1 MSTREEW
8 LAWRAARE
16 ADLAQDHGWL
26 SLTAFAWLADR
37 PTAVTDLPG
46 TWWTTAGGA
55 HVSAAEEDGLLVD
68 DVAVAGTVTAD
79 VPEGASLLWVRH
91 GQRVV
96 ELLRRGGRLAV
107 RVRDPRA
114 STRRDFTGVPTYD
127 HDPGWVRPARFVP
140 ASSPR
145 VVDVRTARADLV
157 QQARLVGA
165 VDVDI
170 AGERHRLD
178 AVAIG
183 DGLGLLFHDATNGRT
198 TARWRTVAT
207 SAPDAAG
214 NLVVDFNRAVN
225 LPFAF
230 TDHGTCPAPPANN
243 WLELAVTAGEKRP
256 A

>member
-26 SLTAFAWLADR
+26 SLTAFAWLSDR
-37 PTAVTDLPG
+37 PTGIPGLPG
-46 TWWTTAGGA
+46 TWWVDGDGA
-55 HVSAAEEDGLLVD
+55 HVSVAAADGLLVD
-68 DVAVAGTVTAD
+68 DAPVAGSVSSD
-79 VPEGASLLWVRH
+79 VPEGASRLWVHH
-91 GQRVV
+91 GERVV

-107 RVRDPRA
+107 RVRDPHAR
-114 STRRDFTGVPTYD
+114 TLREFTGVPTFE
-127 HDPGWVRPARFVP
+127 HDPAWVGPARFVP
-140 ASSPR
+140 ATAPR

-178 AVAIG
+178 AVALG
-183 DGLGLLFHDATNGRT
+183 EGLGLLFHDATNGVT

-207 SAPDAAG
+207 TAPDADG
-214 NLVVDFNRAVN
+214 HVVVDFNRTVN

-243 WLELAVTAGEKRP
+243 RLDLAVTAGERAP